1 MDRHEILVDNKIA
14 IKTMERVKKILS
26 ILNLVP
32 DSAGEQKLDF
42 IHELELERLLNYLNR
57 DDLPKELVNT
67 LAYRIL
73 GHFLKD
79 SFLLEKYVSLKDL
92 KAEDFMT
99 IIEIKEYE
107 TNAKFSRN
115 DILTNEK
122 EKLLKFLDVMKDY
135 GLENELARHRKLI
148 WT

>member
-14 IKTMERVKKILS
+14 IKTMQRVKKMLS

-99 IIEIKEYE
+99 IIEI
-107 TNAKFSRN
+107 
-115 DILTNEK
+115 ILTNEK